1 MKNIIFF
8 LASPLTIV
16 MKNRE
21 LMAQLVKRNL
31 FIRYKGTFL
40 GVAWNVLQPMFL
52 FFAYSFAF
60 GVVFRSRWSSTNVS
74 AENAEALYAV
84 IMFCGMT
91 VYNIFSETISASPYI
106 FVNNPNYIKKVI
118 FPLEILP
125 VSQVLTSIINVLFW
139 FVILLVG
146 TYAVTKNIPLTML
159 FLPVVLVPYIL
170 MMLGFSF
177 FLSSIGVYFRDLSQ
191 ICAII
196 AQVGFLVT
204 PICYS
209 IELIPEKYNAIINLN
224 VIAWYVEEVR
234 KVFVY
239 GMLPDF
245 QVLGKMFL
253 VAIVVFYTG
262 YACLRYL
269 KKGFADVI

>member
-1 MKNIIFF
+1 MKKIFLF
-8 LASPLTIV
+8 LSSPLTII

-21 LMAQLVKRNL
+21 LIAQLIKRNL
-31 FIRYKGTFL
+31 SIRYKGTFL
-40 GVAWNVLQPMFL
+40 GGMWNVLQPLVLFL
-52 FFAYSFAF
+52 AYSFAF
-60 GVVFRSRWSSTNVS
+60 GVVFHSRWTSNVS
-74 AENAEALYAV
+74 SENAEALFAV

-91 VYNIFSETISASPYI
+91 VYTIFSETISMSPNL

-125 VSQVLTSIINVLFW
+125 VSQVLTSIVNVLFW

-146 TYAVTKNIPLTML
+146 TVVVTKKIPLTIL
-159 FLPVVLVPYIL
+159 LLPVVLLPYIL
-170 MMLGFSF
+170 LILGFSF
-177 FLSSIGVYFRDLSQ
+177 FVASIGVYFRDLSQ

-204 PICYS
+204 PICYPM
-209 IELIPEKYNAIINLN
+209 EVIPEKYDYIVNLN
-224 VIAWYVEEVR
+224 IVAWYVEEVR

-239 GMLPDF
+239 GMLPNF

-253 VAIVVFYTG
+253 ASIIVFYTG
-262 YACLRYL
+262 YACLIYL